1 MKKTLLTIC
10 FLSLFITALAQQT
23 PRRTGSINGRIVTE
37 DGALVSGARVFIGAI
52 GDRTTSPSRNIALDD
67 DGNFTVNNL
76 EARGY
81 RVSASLPGYVTAGED
96 DPWRVARLGDTVTV
110 MLTKGGVIT
119 GRVTNQSGEP
129 VIGVMMQAT
138 RVKDANG
145 KPITTVLN
153 AGGGSMSAT
162 DDRGI
167 YRICGLS
174 AGSYVVATQNANM
187 IVNGSP
193 YAGLVPTFYPSNTRE
208 GATEVPVT
216 PGSETGGIDLRF
228 RNELGHSISGKVAGA
243 VPGVAESSIVARGV
257 SVRLTVPGTQQTLA
271 QSFVQTGRDQFG
283 FELKGIANGEYEISA
298 ISSQP
303 DGASALS
310 PPRRV
315 TVRNADVGGVE
326 LVLASLAAISGKFVV
341 EPAANLKP
349 EEQALCVKGRPAALN
364 EIVLNAQ
371 TVAAR
376 KTFQTAMGFGD
387 TAPAEDGTFTL
398 SSLEAGQYRL
408 NMNLPG
414 DGWYAKSIAPPAG
427 KTSLALAAGEKL
439 SGVVVTLAEG
449 AAQMRGKWSGKPNV
463 ATGGKQRVHL
473 VPADA
478 TLASDVL
485 RYYEAP
491 IQSDGTFALTHL
503 APGKYW
509 LVVKAA
515 QALIDGERLVRP
527 LAWDATARAAL
538 RKEAEAGAQAVELG
552 ACIRLSDYKLGVTK

>member
-1 MKKTLLTIC
+1 MKKTLLIIC
-10 FLSLFITALAQQT
+10 CMSLFLTALAQQA
-23 PRRTGSINGRIVTE
+23 PRRTGSINGRVVAE
-37 DGALVSGARVFIGAI
+37 DGALVSGARVFVSAI
-52 GDRTTSPSRNIALDD
+52 GDRTPSPSRNIPLDD

-96 DPWRVARLGDTVTV
+96 DSWRVARLGDTVTV

-138 RVKDANG
+138 RVKDAAG
-145 KPITTVLN
+145 KPITVMLN
-153 AGGGSMSAT
+153 AMGGSLSAT

-167 YRICGLS
+167 YRIYGLS

-193 YAGLVPTFYPSNTRE
+193 YAGLVSTFYPSNTRE
-208 GATEVPVT
+208 GATEVQVT
-216 PGSETGGIDLRF
+216 PGGETSGIDLRF
-228 RNELGHSISGKVAGA
+228 RGETGHSISGKVSGA
-243 VPGVAESSIVARGV
+243 VPGAAESSMVARGV

-271 QSFVQTGRDQFG
+271 QSFVQTGREQFG

-298 ISSQP
+298 ANFQP
-303 DGASALS
+303 DGTNATS
-310 PPRRV
+310 PTRRI
-315 TVRNADVGGVE
+315 TVRNADVSGVE
-326 LVLASLAAISGKFVV
+326 LVLASLASIAGKFVV
-341 EPAANLKP
+341 EPAAGLKP
-349 EEQALCVKGRPAALN
+349 DEQALCVKGRPAALN

-371 TVAAR
+371 TVAPR
-376 KTFQTAMGFGD
+376 KTFQTTMGIGD
-387 TAPAEDGTFTL
+387 TAPAEDGAFTL
-398 SSLEAGQYRL
+398 PSLEAGQYRL
-408 NMNLPG
+408 QLNLPG
-414 DGWYAKSIAPPAG
+414 DGWYVKSLAPPAS
-427 KTSLALAAGEKL
+427 KTANAALTLSAGEKL

-449 AAQMRGKWSGKPNV
+449 AAQIRGKWQGKV
-463 ATGGKQRVHL
+463 TGKMRVHL
-473 VPADA
+473 VPADVA
-478 TLASDVL
+478 AANDVL

-491 IQSDGTFALTHL
+491 LSSDGAFTLTHL

-515 QALIDGERLVRP
+515 QALVEGERLVRP

-538 RKEAEAGAQAVELG
+538 RKEAEAAQQAVELS
-552 ACIRLSDYKLGVTK
+552 ACMRISEYKLAASK

>member
-1 MKKTLLTIC
+1 MKKTLLTIY

-23 PRRTGSINGRIVTE
+23 PRRTGSITGRIVTE

-138 RVKDANG
+138 RVKDAAG
-145 KPITTVLN
+145 KPISSTFM
-153 AGGGSMSAT
+153 ASGGALSAT
-162 DDRGI
+162 DDRGV
-167 YRICGLS
+167 YRTYGLS

-187 IVNGSP
+187 VVNAP

-208 GATEVPVT
+208 GATEVQVT
-216 PGSETGGIDLRF
+216 PGGETSGIDLRF
-228 RNELGHSISGKVAGA
+228 RGETGHSISGKVSGA
-243 VPGVAESSIVARGV
+243 VPGAAESSMVARGV

-310 PPRRV
+310 PPRRI

-326 LVLASLAAISGKFVV
+326 IVLAALASISGKFVV
-341 EPAANLKP
+341 EPAAGLKP

-371 TVAAR
+371 TVTAR
-376 KTFQTAMGFGD
+376 KTFQSTMGLGD
-387 TAPAEDGTFTL
+387 TAPAEDGAFTL
-398 SSLEAGQYRL
+398 PSLEAGQYRL
-408 NMNLPG
+408 QLNLPG

-427 KTSLALAAGEKL
+427 KTSLTLAAGEKL

-449 AAQMRGKWSGKPNV
+449 AAQIRGKWQGKV
-463 ATGGKQRVHL
+463 TGKMRVHL
-473 VPADA
+473 VPADVA
-478 TLASDVL
+478 AANDVL

-491 IQSDGTFALTHL
+491 LSSDGAFTLTHL

-509 LVVKAA
+509 LIVKAA
-515 QALIDGERLVRP
+515 QALVDGERLLRP

-538 RKEAEAGAQAVELG
+538 RKEAEAAQQAVELS
-552 ACIRLSDYKLGVTK
+552 ACMRISEYKLAASK